1 MGPVA
6 TGVGNVVTVGVVTG
20 AAWGAAVG
28 GADGATGGTVAV
40 GTVDTGCPAGGALA
54 GAGVDGLST
63 TIDVEA
69 GAPIV
74 VLVDATVV
82 TVATAAAGAT
92 AGEEAESGFASH
104 AVPPPSIA
112 PTPRSNSRWGVPS
125 VDRMGLV
132 TFGSSG
138 VHGPGRSVSARQI
151 G

>member
-1 MGPVA
+1 
-6 TGVGNVVTVGVVTG
+6 VVTVGVVTG

-40 GTVDTGCPAGGALA
+40 GTVDT
-54 GAGVDGLST
+54 T